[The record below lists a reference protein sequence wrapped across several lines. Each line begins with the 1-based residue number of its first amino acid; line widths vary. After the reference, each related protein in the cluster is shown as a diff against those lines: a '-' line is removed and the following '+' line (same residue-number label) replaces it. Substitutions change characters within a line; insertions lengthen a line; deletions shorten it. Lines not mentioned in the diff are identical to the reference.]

1 MTYRPAWI
9 TERRLDA
16 RQNPRHGVVRTFFSA
31 FAFGGGLDET
41 QEVVVVNLSVGGI
54 GIIEMPPL
62 ERGEV
67 VTLEL
72 HLGEIDASPALADCL
87 AGQTILRL
95 EARVA
100 WSDGA
105 SRAMG
110 LSFVGLRDEPRALLT
125 AVVEHL
131 LVHPPD
137 IESGGAGEAGEAVR
151 VLRCS

>member
-1 MTYRPAWI
+1 MAYRPAWI
-9 TERRLDA
+9 TERRLDK

-31 FAFGGGLDET
+31 FVFGGSLDET
-41 QEVVVVNLSVGGI
+41 QEVVVVNLSVGGM

-62 ERGEV
+62 ERGEEL
-67 VTLEL
+67 TLEL
-72 HLGEIDASPALADCL
+72 HLGEIDASPSLAERL
-87 AGQTILRL
+87 GGHKILRL
-95 EARVA
+95 GARVA

-110 LSFVGLRDEPRALLT
+110 LSFVGLRDEQRALLT

-131 LVHPPD
+131 QTHPPMLD
-137 IESGGAGEAGEAVR
+137 ERDAGR